1 VNIGR
6 EDDAI
11 VVEPIEEPISTPVEV
26 PAEPAPAEPVKTQ
39 G

>member
-1 VNIGR
+1 MNIGR